1 MRTMEVT
8 LPIRVPWHALNLTG
22 KKSKCNTACSP
33 DEDTGAPGGLCPKP
47 SLGCLLLPLGPSP
60 YPSRLHDSVRPS
72 TGLRWG
78 RGGCIRKLI
87 LSGLTGA
94 RPALLYPE
102 APGQSENRT
111 CQKPGSSGSQRGSGT
126 LLGGGRGNCVV
137 PFRSREQ
144 MEICSPRRASSLD
157 LKGCRD
163 STHI

>member
-1 MRTMEVT
+1 MLSTALGRKANATLPVPQMRTLG
-8 LPIRVPWHALNLTG
+8 LP
-22 KKSKCNTACSP
+22 
-33 DEDTGAPGGLCPKP
+33 EGLCPKP

-60 YPSRLHDSVRPS
+60 YPSRLHDSVHPS

-78 RGGCIRKLI
+78 GGGCIRKLI

-102 APGQSENRT
+102 APRQSENRT
-111 CQKPGSSGSQRGSGT
+111 CQEPGSSGSQRGSGT
-126 LLGGGRGNCVV
+126 LLGGGRGSCVV
-137 PFRSREQ
+137 PFRSWEQ

-163 STHI
+163 STHV